1 MSAPAPG
8 RPRLCR
14 NKRSK
19 DGLVVEGAPTGVTRM
34 LMENYPWLL
43 PAWILGSVFLLGV
56 VELFRIPKAL
66 RWQ

>member
-1 MSAPAPG
+1 
-8 RPRLCR
+8 
-14 NKRSK
+14 
-19 DGLVVEGAPTGVTRM
+19 M

-56 VELFRIPKAL
+56 VELFRIPKSI